1 MKLTRVLMS
10 ATCAA
15 AVIAT
20 AAPLRAQP
28 LEGLFKAPPKEAR
41 ARVRWWWPGDAVTD
55 EDLRKDIAVLD
66 QAGFG
71 GAEIQAMAPNFA
83 KMTDAQKAAVNNYA
97 EPSFFGHVRAAG
109 AAAVAH
115 GMTLDYTFG
124 SAWPSGG
131 GWAIPPEKA
140 LVELTMARTEVT
152 GGQAGPIKVAL
163 PPRTKR
169 LGALS
174 MFDPRVKDPRAADWP
189 ARMDAQAQIVA
200 VMAARGTAPSLK
212 ADPSTMM
219 GLQLSAWKDVIASGQ
234 IDPATTVMLT
244 DKLKADG
251 TLDWTPPPGTWQVFV
266 FKRYAANIGV
276 LGSAGQG
283 PQLTLDHMDPA
294 AFAAHAARV
303 GDPLGNKPTG
313 IRATFVDSL
322 ELMQDLPW
330 GRTFMDEFRRRRGY
344 DLTPYLPLT
353 IQPGWMQ
360 AWAERWSPPYFNAGD
375 ETAERVRTDY
385 RRTVSDMMF
394 DGFLKPFV
402 AWNHAHGLKAKF
414 QAHGGAIDI
423 VRGYGITDIPETED
437 LVHYGDPIF
446 MRFARSGADLY
457 GRPIVSAE
465 SLVWKD
471 RPYDV
476 TPDELR
482 RRADLIF
489 AGGVN
494 SLVLHGHDYPIG
506 TDEWPGWHAFQPTP
520 FGLGFS
526 TMFTPTNPIW
536 AGMRQF
542 ADYIGRTQA
551 VLQQGKPIVPV
562 AYFYG
567 QTGYYVG
574 IEDAGA
580 GKQAAE
586 KAFLTGG
593 YDFDRI
599 NPDSIE
605 NAQVSAGQLLAQ
617 GGARYPVLVLP
628 PIDGIRAET
637 AEKIAQFAKAG
648 LPVIFAGRAPNR
660 DEGLADA
667 AARDARVRSAIAA
680 AMAAGARVVPE
691 DGVVAALRQARIA
704 PNLTFT
710 SAGSPDVAWVQRAV
724 GNRTVTFVHNMADAP
739 RDAGMVLPR
748 TGGVTRWNAMDGTIV
763 PVSAQV
769 QGTETRIDL
778 PLAAGETALL
788 VQDPATR
795 PRTLRAPTVKTIMT
809 LPAAGWT
816 LDIAGHEGRAPV
828 RRALGTVSLGD
839 WQAMPNLKT
848 FSGIG
853 TYRHAVTLK
862 PGTLAKGTRV
872 ILDLG
877 TVHDMATVSVN
888 GKQLPPAITAP
899 FRVDLTGAVRPGTNE
914 LTIMVANTPQN
925 AMVDPNAAAYKLLK
939 PVPAGLIGPVVLDTV
954 AMEKGQ

>member
-1 MKLTRVLMS
+1 MNLRRALMT

-15 AVIAT
+15 AMITV
-20 AAPLRAQP
+20 AAPLRAQS
-28 LEGLFKAPPKEAR
+28 LETLFKAPPKESQAR
-41 ARVRWWWPGDAVTD
+41 ARWWWPGDAVTD
-55 EDLRKDIAVLD
+55 ETLQRDIALLAE
-66 QAGFG
+66 AGFG
-71 GAEIQAMAPNFA
+71 GAEIQSMGPNFV
-83 KMTDAQKAAVNNYA
+83 KLTDAQKATVNNYA
-97 EPSFFGHVRAAG
+97 EPPFFAHVRTAA
-109 AAAVAH
+109 AAAVKH

-131 GWAIPPEKA
+131 GWAITPEKA
-140 LVELTMARTEVT
+140 LLELTMARTEVT
-152 GGQAGPIKVAL
+152 GGSATPVKVAL
-163 PPRTKR
+163 PTRTKR

-189 ARMDAQAQIVA
+189 ARMDAQSGIVA
-200 VMAARGTAPSLK
+200 VLAVRGTAPTLK
-212 ADPSTMM
+212 ADPSAMM
-219 GLQLSAWKDVIASGQ
+219 GIQLSAWKDVVSSGK
-234 IDPATTVMLT
+234 IDPATTLILT
-244 DKLKADG
+244 DKLKPDG
-251 TLDWTPPPGTWQVFV
+251 TLDWAPPPGTWQVFV

-283 PQLTLDHMDPA
+283 PQLTIDHMNPE

-303 GDPLGNKPTG
+303 GDPLGNKPAG
-313 IRATFVDSL
+313 VRSTFVDSL

-330 GRTFMDEFRRRRGY
+330 GKTFLEEFRRRRGY

-360 AWAERWSPPYFNAGD
+360 AWDERWSPPYFNAD
-375 ETAERVRTDY
+375 DDTADRVRTDY
-385 RRTVSDMMF
+385 RRTVSDLMF
-394 DGFLKPFV
+394 DGFLKPYV

-423 VRGYGITDIPETED
+423 VRGYGIADIPETED
-437 LVHYGDPIF
+437 LVHNGDPFF

-494 SLVLHGHDYPIG
+494 SLILHGHDYPLD
-506 TDEWPGWHAFQPTP
+506 TENWPGWHAFQPSP
-520 FGLGFS
+520 FALGFS

-536 AGMRQF
+536 AGMRTLTS
-542 ADYIGRTQA
+542 YINRTQA
-551 VLQQGKPIVPV
+551 VLQQGKPVVPV

-586 KAFLTGG
+586 KAFLAGG

-605 NAQVSAGQLLAQ
+605 QAQVRDGQLVAQ
-617 GGARYPVLVLP
+617 SGARYQVLVLP
-628 PIDGIRAET
+628 PLDGIRAET
-637 AEKIAQFAKAG
+637 AEKIAGFAKAG
-648 LPVIFAGRAPNR
+648 LPVFFAGRAPHR
-660 DEGLADA
+660 DEGLGDA
-667 AARDARVRSAIAA
+667 AARDPRVRAAIAA
-680 AMAAGARVVPE
+680 ATAAGARVVRE
-691 DGVVAALRQARIA
+691 DSVVVTLRSAHIHA
-704 PNLTFT
+704 NLTFT
-710 SAGSPDVAWVQRAV
+710 GTASPDVVWVQRAV
-724 GNRTVTFVHNMADAP
+724 GNRIVTFVHNLADAP

-748 TGGVTRWNAMDGTIV
+748 LGGVTRWNAMDGTIR
-763 PVSAQV
+763 PVSGRAD
-769 QGTETRIDL
+769 GAGTRIDL

-788 VQDPATR
+788 VQDPKTR
-795 PRTLRAPTVKTIMT
+795 PAVLPAPVVTPLAT
-809 LPAAGWT
+809 LPTAGWS
-816 LDIAGHEGRAPV
+816 LEIDGHDARKPI
-828 RRALGTVSLGD
+828 RRTLGTVALGD
-839 WQAMPNLKT
+839 WRGMADLKAFAGTGIYRQTFTMPV
-848 FSGIG
+848 G
-853 TYRHAVTLK
+853 A
-862 PGTLAKGTRV
+862 LAKGNRV

-877 TVHDMATVSVN
+877 EVHDMATVSVN
-888 GKQLPPAITAP
+888 GKALPPAITAP
-899 FRVDLTGAVRPGTNE
+899 FRVDLTGAVHAGTNQ
-914 LTIMVANTPQN
+914 LTIAISNTPQN
-925 AMVDPNAAAYKLLK
+925 AMIDPKAPGYKMLK
-939 PVPAGLIGPVVLDTV
+939 PVAAGLVGPIKLETV
-954 AMEKGQ
+954 R